1 MAIGRTA
8 IQPSPFGLRHGDP
21 HEIWYRF
28 SGRQQAY
35 VGNNGTIDVSYLD
48 SVPQK
53 QLGGPELGTSYADFD
68 LAYDPINAYEQG
80 SRGGTYTVQA
90 GDTLSGIAAALWGDA
105 NATAVAFSA

>member
-1 MAIGRTA
+1 MQGPAATR
-8 IQPSPFGLRHGDP
+8 PSGSGGDP

-53 QLGGPELGTSYADFD
+53 QNGGPAASSYADFD
-68 LAYDPINAYEQG
+68 LAYDPINAGEPTRCNRATRSLV
-80 SRGGTYTVQA
+80 SRPHSGAMRACGTK
-90 GDTLSGIAAALWGDA
+90 SPK
-105 NATAVAFSA
+105 